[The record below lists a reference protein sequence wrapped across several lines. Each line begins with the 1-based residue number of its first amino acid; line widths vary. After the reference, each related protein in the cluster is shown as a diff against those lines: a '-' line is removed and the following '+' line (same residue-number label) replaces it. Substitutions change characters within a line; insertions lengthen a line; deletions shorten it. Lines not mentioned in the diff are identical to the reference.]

1 METKSSEINGNIMN
15 KLSKLCLAMAVGS
28 SCAMSANAL
37 ALNIVLTN
45 DDSWETTN
53 IQLLK
58 SALEEAGHDVI
69 MSAPC
74 TGQSGKGG
82 AMSHYRPVSI
92 DESQAGDQEYCV
104 GDTDTSVAYKDYVE
118 GTPVMAAIYGIDIA
132 AKNVWGQEPDLVISG
147 PNEGNNL
154 GFMNNNSGTLGAT
167 MAALSRGIPAI
178 AISAHH
184 NTSSDAE
191 QSQLVANVV
200 VDIVAQLVASQSSG
214 APLLPAYTGLNLNT
228 PQDMNNHLG
237 YKYTDVGWNA
247 GAEFAFSEDLSQQ
260 STAIYYMMKRL
271 MEEGMDS
278 SEAQVE
284 AVALL
289 KDKKGLSFNM
299 GDAGDTNQN
308 SEGVA
313 VNQGYITISTIDGN
327 VQAARGKVALVEQ
340 RLVGLE

>member
-1 METKSSEINGNIMN
+1 MN
-15 KLSKLCLAMAVGS
+15 KLSKLCLAMAVSS
-28 SCAMSANAL
+28 SCVIASNAF

-53 IQLLK
+53 INVMK
-58 SALEEAGHDVI
+58 SALEAAGHDVI

-82 AMSHYRPVSI
+82 AMSHFKPVSI
-92 DESQAGDQEYCV
+92 DETQAAEQEYCI
-104 GDTDTSVAYKDYVE
+104 GDTDTSVAFKDYVE
-118 GTPVMAAIYGIDIA
+118 GTPVMAALYGIDIA
-132 AKNVWGQEPDLVISG
+132 AQQVWGQSPDLVISG

-184 NTSSDAE
+184 NTASDAE
-191 QSQLVANVV
+191 QSQLVANVIVDV
-200 VDIVAQLVASQSSG
+200 VAELVANQPSG
-214 APLLPAYTGLNLNT
+214 QPLLPAYTGLNVNT
-228 PQDMNNHLG
+228 PEDMNNHLG
-237 YKYTDVGWNA
+237 YKFTDVGWNA
-247 GAEFAFSEDLSQQ
+247 GAEFAFSSDLSQN
-260 STAIYYMMKRL
+260 STAIYYMMKSL
-271 MEEGMDS
+271 MEQGMDS
-278 SEAQVE
+278 VEAQVE

-289 KDKKGLSFNM
+289 KDKKGLSFNE
-299 GDAGDTNQN
+299 GDAGDSNEN

-313 VNQGYITISTIDGN
+313 VSQGYITISTIDGN

>member
-1 METKSSEINGNIMN
+1 MN
-15 KLSKLCLAMAVGS
+15 KLSKLCLAMAVSS
-28 SCAMSANAL
+28 SCVIASNAF

-53 IQLLK
+53 INVMK
-58 SALEEAGHDVI
+58 SALEAAGHDVI

-82 AMSHYRPVSI
+82 AMSHFKPVSI
-92 DESQAGDQEYCV
+92 DETQAAEQEYCI
-104 GDTDTSVAYKDYVE
+104 GDTDTSVAFKDYVE

-132 AKNVWGQEPDLVISG
+132 AQQVWGQSPDLVISG

-184 NTSSDAE
+184 NTASDAE
-191 QSQLVANVV
+191 QSQLVANVIVDV
-200 VDIVAQLVASQSSG
+200 VAELVANQPSG
-214 APLLPAYTGLNLNT
+214 QPLLPAYTGLNVNT
-228 PQDMNNHLG
+228 PEDMNNHLG
-237 YKYTDVGWNA
+237 YKFTDVGWNA
-247 GAEFAFSEDLSQQ
+247 GAEFAFSSDLSQN
-260 STAIYYMMKRL
+260 STAIYYMMKSL

-278 SEAQVE
+278 AEAQVE

-289 KDKKGLSFNM
+289 KDKKGLSFNE
-299 GDAGDTNQN
+299 GDAGDSNEN

-313 VNQGYITISTIDGN
+313 VSQGYITISTIDGN

>member
-1 METKSSEINGNIMN
+1 MN
-15 KLSKLCLAMAVGS
+15 KLSKLCLAMAVSS
-28 SCAMSANAL
+28 SCAISSNAF

-53 IQLLK
+53 INVMK
-58 SALEEAGHDVI
+58 SALEAAGHDVI

-82 AMSHYRPVSI
+82 AMSHYKPVSV

-104 GDTDTSVAYKDYVE
+104 GDTDTSVAFKNYVE
-118 GTPVMAAIYGIDIA
+118 GTPLMAAIYGIDIA

-154 GFMNNNSGTLGAT
+154 GYMNNNSGTLGAT

-184 NTSSDAE
+184 NTASDAE
-191 QSQLVANVV
+191 QSQLVADVV
-200 VDIVAQLVASQSSG
+200 VNIVSQLVTNQPSG
-214 APLLPAYTGLNLNT
+214 SPLLPAYTGLNVNT
-228 PQDMNNHLG
+228 PEDMNNHLG
-237 YKYTDVGWNA
+237 YKFTDVGWNA

-260 STAIYYMMKRL
+260 STAVYYMMRSL
-271 MEEGMDS
+271 MEQGMDS
-278 SEAQVE
+278 VEAQAE
-284 AVALL
+284 AVTLL
-289 KDKKGLSFNM
+289 TGKKGLSFNQ
-299 GDAGDTNQN
+299 GDAGDTNEN

-327 VQAARGKVALVEQ
+327 IQASRGKVALVEQ

>member
-1 METKSSEINGNIMN
+1 MN
-15 KLSKLCLAMAVGS
+15 KLSKLCLAMAVS
-28 SCAMSANAL
+28 SACVMSSNAF

-53 IQLLK
+53 INVLK

-82 AMSHYRPVSI
+82 AMSHFRPVSI
-92 DESQAGDQEYCV
+92 DESQAASQEYCV
-104 GDTDTSVAYKDYVE
+104 GDTDTSVAFKDYVE

-132 AKNVWGQEPDLVISG
+132 AKNVWGQNPDLVISG

-167 MAALSRGIPAI
+167 MAALSRGIPAL

-191 QSQLVANVV
+191 QSQLVADVV
-200 VDIVAQLVASQSSG
+200 VDIVAQLVANQPSG
-214 APLLPAYTGLNLNT
+214 APLLPAYTGLNVNT
-228 PQDMNNHLG
+228 PEDMKNHLG
-237 YKYTDVGWNA
+237 YKFTDVGWNGG
-247 GAEFAFSEDLSQQ
+247 GAEFAFSEDLSQN
-260 STAIYYMMKRL
+260 STAIYYMMSSL

-278 SEAQVE
+278 TEAQVQ

-289 KDKKGLSFNM
+289 KDQKGLSFNL
-299 GDAGDTNQN
+299 GDAGDTNEN

-327 VQAARGKVALVEQ
+327 IQAARGKVALVEQ

>member
-1 METKSSEINGNIMN
+1 MN
-15 KLSKLCLAMAVGS
+15 KLSKLCLAMAVSS
-28 SCAMSANAL
+28 SCAISSNAF

-53 IQLLK
+53 INVMK
-58 SALEEAGHDVI
+58 SALEAAGHDVI

-82 AMSHYRPVSI
+82 AMSHYKPVSV

-104 GDTDTSVAYKDYVE
+104 GDTDTSVAFKNYVE
-118 GTPVMAAIYGIDIA
+118 GTPLMAAIYGIDIA

-154 GFMNNNSGTLGAT
+154 GYMNNNSGTLGAT

-184 NTSSDAE
+184 NTASDAE
-191 QSQLVANVV
+191 QSQLVADVV
-200 VDIVAQLVASQSSG
+200 VNIVSQLVTNQPSG
-214 APLLPAYTGLNLNT
+214 SPLLPAYTGLNVNT
-228 PQDMNNHLG
+228 PEDMNNHLG
-237 YKYTDVGWNA
+237 YKFTDVGWNA

-260 STAIYYMMKRL
+260 STAVYYMMRSL
-271 MEEGMDS
+271 MEQGMDS
-278 SEAQVE
+278 VEAQAE
-284 AVALL
+284 AVTLL
-289 KDKKGLSFNM
+289 TGKKGLSFNQ
-299 GDAGDTNQN
+299 GDAGDTNEN

-327 VQAARGKVALVEQ
+327 IQAARGKVALIEQ